1 MRQLGLQRLT
11 GSYAQV
17 WSTHKWFCKQ
27 DEEGRKAFSFPPLTK
42 SEADMF
48 DDSRGRVLSA
58 RWIDKAEGSCDW
70 LIVIDQVGWYR
81 SDKNAK
87 GMRVRSCLAY
97 RLLCVRICFF
107 ERMVPCMDGWLTRVL
122 EQADL
127 LRDLQKPKAD
137 SVAEPERS
145 CMLSLLNEIFYTFQA
160 ANGASTDPNETSA
173 GPFHMAGLDI
183 CTIIRHAYQNRCL
196 KPNFFSFYNEF
207 FQEILLFHTLGLTNK
222 VPNEIRGTF
231 TKKSSARLTHLAEY
245 MPYDEPKLKEAF
257 VSCAARCQHTAT
269 ACTIM

>member
-1 MRQLGLQRLT
+1 
-11 GSYAQV
+11 
-17 WSTHKWFCKQ
+17 
-27 DEEGRKAFSFPPLTK
+27 
-42 SEADMF
+42 
-48 DDSRGRVLSA
+48 
-58 RWIDKAEGSCDW
+58 
-70 LIVIDQVGWYR
+70 
-81 SDKNAK
+81 
-87 GMRVRSCLAY
+87 
-97 RLLCVRICFF
+97 
-107 ERMVPCMDGWLTRVL
+107 MVPCTDGWLTRVL

-231 TKKSSARLTHLAEY
+231 TKKSSARLTHLADY